1 MERGGSQLKLSES
14 GALDQAAMKLIIQ
27 IPCFNEEATLPVTL
41 RGLPRQIPGVD
52 QIEVLVVN
60 DGSTDRTVQR
70 AREIGVDH
78 IVEFG
83 RNQGL
88 GTAFKTGLEAC
99 LKRGAD
105 LIVNTDAD
113 NQYFGEDIAALV
125 EPILRGEADLVVGTR
140 DIDSIAHFSAAKK
153 RLQKFGS
160 WIVRKASGCAI
171 QDTTSGFRA
180 FNREAALRTIV
191 YSRFSYTLETL
202 IHAGSGPL
210 TITHVPVRVNDKL
223 RESRLAG
230 STWQYLKQSLV
241 TLLRVYSMHNPL
253 KVFLFLGGLAFLA
266 GVALGARYLYFYFS
280 AGASGHLQSL
290 ILAAILAIVGFQIM
304 VIGLV
309 ADLIAAN
316 RRLNE
321 EMLYRLRKIELRN
334 APAAGD
340 SLLEAARSGRA
351 RR

>member
-1 MERGGSQLKLSES
+1 
-14 GALDQAAMKLIIQ
+14 MKLIIQ
-27 IPCFNEEATLPVTL
+27 IPCFNEEATLPATL
-41 RGLPRQIPGVD
+41 RRLPRQIPGID
-52 QIEVLVVN
+52 SIEVLVIN
-60 DGSTDRTVQR
+60 DGSTDQTAQR
-70 AREIGVDH
+70 ARELGVDH
-78 IVEFG
+78 FVEFG

-88 GTAFKTGLEAC
+88 GTAFKTGLDAC
-99 LKRGAD
+99 LKLGAD
-105 LIVNTDAD
+105 IIVNTDAD

-125 EPILRGEADLVVGTR
+125 RPIQQGEADLVVGAR
-140 DIDSIAHFSAAKK
+140 NIDSIEHFSASKK

-191 YSRFSYTLETL
+191 YSKFSYTLETL

-230 STWQYLKQSLV
+230 STWQYLKKSLV
-241 TLLRVYSMHNPL
+241 TLLRVYSMYNPL
-253 KVFLFLGGLAFLA
+253 KVFLFMGCVAFLL
-266 GVALGARYLYFYFS
+266 GVALGTRYLYFYFA

-290 ILAAILAIVGFQIM
+290 ILAAILMIVGFQIM

-316 RRLNE
+316 RRLSE
-321 EMLYRLRKIELRN
+321 EILYRLRKIELQSL
-334 APAAGD
+334 PAVAE
-340 SLLEAARSGRA
+340 SPFEAARSGHA

>member
-1 MERGGSQLKLSES
+1 
-14 GALDQAAMKLIIQ
+14 MKLIIQ
-27 IPCFNEEATLPVTL
+27 IPCFNEEATLPATL
-41 RGLPRQIPGVD
+41 RRLPQQIPGID
-52 QIEVLVVN
+52 KIEVLVVN
-60 DGSTDRTVQR
+60 DGSTDQTVQR
-70 AREIGVDH
+70 ARELGVDH
-78 IVEFG
+78 FVEFG
-83 RNQGL
+83 KNQGL
-88 GTAFKTGLEAC
+88 GTAFKTGLDAC
-99 LKRGAD
+99 LKLGAD
-105 LIVNTDAD
+105 IIVNTDAD
-113 NQYFGEDIAALV
+113 NQYFGEDIVALV
-125 EPILRGEADLVVGTR
+125 HPILQGEADLVVGTR
-140 DIDSIAHFSAAKK
+140 DIDSIQYFSASKK

-191 YSRFSYTLETL
+191 YSKFSYTLETL

-210 TITHVPVRVNDKL
+210 SITNVPVRVNDKL

-230 STWQYLKQSLV
+230 STWQYLKKSLV
-241 TLLRVYSMHNPL
+241 TLLRVYSMYNPL
-253 KVFLFLGGLAFLA
+253 KVFLFIGGLTFLL
-266 GVALGARYLYFYFS
+266 GFALGTRYLYYYLW

-290 ILAAILAIVGFQIM
+290 LLAAILMIVGFQIM

-321 EMLYRLRKIELRN
+321 EMLYRLRKIELQN
-334 APAAGD
+334 APAVID
-340 SLLEAARSGRA
+340 PPFEAARSGRA